1 MLSFPKI
8 EIEDQVHRDDPNP
21 KRTEKHKDG
30 LCRKEGNANAI
41 HTQQAVKIIGKKT
54 GHGRR
59 NPLLP
64 HIKSKRQ
71 VVSVGRKILSATVNR
86 IPGTVTGD
94 QPGTVVRLRVD
105 SAFLFC
111 RTFALSRT
119 FVFRRTFAL
128 GRTFVFSR
136 TFALGRTFV
145 FRRIFGDAVG
155 NFRLVNAEGK
165 RIRMNPHIPFLPVKT
180 DCSADLIPLPGATF
194 DLTDFQLPGI
204 RLHALASFH
213 EPHATGGKTKQLP
226 CEKQCK

>member
-30 LCRKEGNANAI
+30 LCRKEGNSNAI
-41 HTQQAVKIIGKKT
+41 PPQQAVEIIGKKT
-54 GHGRR
+54 GNSHR
-59 NPLLP
+59 NPFLP
-64 HIKSKRQ
+64 HIKAKRQ
-71 VVSVGRKILSATVNR
+71 VVSVGWKILPATVNR

-94 QPGTVVRLRVD
+94 QPGTVVRLHVN
-105 SAFLFC
+105 
-111 RTFALSRT
+111 
-119 FVFRRTFAL
+119 
-128 GRTFVFSR
+128 
-136 TFALGRTFV
+136 RTFV

-165 RIRMNPHIPFLPVKT
+165 RIRMDPHIPFPPVKT

-204 RLHALASFH
+204 RLHALAAFH
-213 EPHATGGKTKQLP
+213 EPHTAGGKTKQLP
-226 CEKQCK
+226 CEKQHK